1 MGGIDLLHIA
11 ICDDD
16 PVTCTQLEEI
26 IIVFQNSMRREFEV
40 DVFYS
45 GEELYKYIIKE
56 NFYHLIFLGIEFE
69 TINGIEIGRK
79 IREERN
85 DNITQIVYVSVKESY
100 AIKLFDIRPLNFLV
114 KPLKKEKIKKVLK
127 TAIMLIDHENQ
138 YFEFKM
144 NRTHKRIPFKD
155 IIYLES
161 NRKKVKI
168 VEKDGEYEFYG
179 KLEEAMQQL
188 PGDNFLQIH
197 KSYIVNYS
205 YIVSYQYNYIEMVNK
220 RILPISQHNRKVVG
234 NWLIEQKKEE

>member
-138 YFEFKM
+138 YFEFKI

-188 PGDNFLQIH
+188 PGENFLQIH

-220 RILPISQHNRKVVG
+220 RILPISQHKRKVVG
-234 NWLIEQKKEE
+234 NWLIEQKQEE